1 MIEIANIFSIRSN
14 HIKTAYYYYES
25 AQKLSYDI
33 DTRIT
38 AFKNETHE
46 PINLLCLKCKIW
58 ELGKPRESSLSGLK
72 YSKLSWLILKS
83 PGRAEFPC

>member
-1 MIEIANIFSIRSN
+1 MIEIANIFSNRLN

-46 PINLLCLKCKIW
+46 PIDLWCLKC
-58 ELGKPRESSLSGLK
+58 
-72 YSKLSWLILKS
+72 
-83 PGRAEFPC
+83 